1 MTADTEG
8 KLTEDINAPPVGT
21 VRPVGLNAARLAGR
35 QDEPEACPRELVT
48 AAWSIPSFVH
58 TWFRVCS
65 CAGWRLLW

>member
-35 QDEPEACPRELVT
+35 QDEPGACPRELVT
-48 AAWSIPSFVH
+48 AAPRRPQSGPTQDQHRGAS
-58 TWFRVCS
+58 RV
-65 CAGWRLLW
+65 